1 MIYILQTKTIDRGTD
16 LLLQYG
22 VLGLFAL
29 LMIYALWYF
38 EKQRR
43 ESIKTMELKIASLEG
58 KMEEQRKDHEDFVK
72 TEYRQSVEINQK
84 ALNLMDEVKELLIKH
99 KI

>member
-1 MIYILQTKTIDRGTD
+1 MFLLQTTTINRGTD

-72 TEYRQSVEINQK
+72 TEYKQSVEINQK

>member
-1 MIYILQTKTIDRGTD
+1 MFLLQTTTINRGTD

-43 ESIKTMELKIASLEG
+43 DSIKTMELKIASLEG

-72 TEYRQSVEINQK
+72 TEYKQSVEINQK

>member
-84 ALNLMDEVKELLIKH
+84 ALNLMDEVKELLIKL

>member
-1 MIYILQTKTIDRGTD
+1 MFLLQTTTINRGTD

-72 TEYRQSVEINQK
+72 TEYKKSVEINQK

>member
-1 MIYILQTKTIDRGTD
+1 MFLLQTTTINRGTD

-22 VLGLFAL
+22 VLGLFAIIML
-29 LMIYALWYF
+29 YAIWYF

-43 ESIKTMELKIASLEG
+43 KTISAMELKIATLEG
-58 KMEEQRKDHEDFVK
+58 RMEEQRKEHEAFVK
-72 TEYRQSVEINQK
+72 TEYKQSVEINQK
-84 ALNLMDEVKELLIKH
+84 ALNLMDEVKELLIKL

>member
-16 LLLQYG
+16 ILFQYG

-29 LMIYALWYF
+29 LMIYAIWYF

-43 ESIKTMELKIASLEG
+43 KTISAMELKIANLEG
-58 KMEEQRKDHEDFVK
+58 KMEEQRKEHEDFVK
-72 TEYRQSVEINQK
+72 GEFKQSVEVNRK
-84 ALNLMDEVKELLIKH
+84 ALDLMDEVKELLIKL

>member
-1 MIYILQTKTIDRGTD
+1 MFLLQTTTINRGTD

-22 VLGLFAL
+22 VLGLFAI
-29 LMIYALWYF
+29 LMIYAIWYF

-58 KMEEQRKDHEDFVK
+58 KMEQQRKEHEDFVK
-72 TEYRQSVEINQK
+72 TEYKQSVEINQK
-84 ALNLMDEVKELLIKH
+84 ALNLMDEVKELLIKR
-99 KI
+99 KF

>member
-1 MIYILQTKTIDRGTD
+1 MFLLQTTTINRGTD

-58 KMEEQRKDHEDFVK
+58 KMEEQRKDHEDFIMSEFK
-72 TEYRQSVEINQK
+72 QSVEINRK
-84 ALNLMDEVKELLIKH
+84 ALDIMDEVKELLIKH

>member
-1 MIYILQTKTIDRGTD
+1 MFLLQTTTINRGTD

-43 ESIKTMELKIASLEG
+43 ESIKAMELKIATLEG
-58 KMEEQRKDHEDFVK
+58 RMEEQRKEHEDFVK
-72 TEYRQSVEINQK
+72 TEYKQSVEINQK
-84 ALNLMDEVKELLIKH
+84 ALNLMDEVKELLIKR
-99 KI
+99 KF

>member
-1 MIYILQTKTIDRGTD
+1 MFLLQTTTINRGTD

-99 KI
+99 KL

>member
-1 MIYILQTKTIDRGTD
+1 MFLLQTTTINRGTD

-22 VLGLFAL
+22 VLGLFAI
-29 LMIYALWYF
+29 LMIYAIWYF

-58 KMEEQRKDHEDFVK
+58 KMEEQRKEHEDFVK
-72 TEYRQSVEINQK
+72 TEYKQSVEINQK

-99 KI
+99 KF

>member
-1 MIYILQTKTIDRGTD
+1 MFLLQTTTINRETD

-22 VLGLFAL
+22 VLGLFAI
-29 LMIYALWYF
+29 LMIYAIWYF

-43 ESIKTMELKIASLEG
+43 ESIKIMELKIANLEG
-58 KMEEQRKDHEDFVK
+58 KMDEQRREHDEFLKGEFK
-72 TEYRQSVEINQK
+72 QSVEVNRK
-84 ALNLMDEVKELLIKH
+84 ALDLMDEVKELLIKL

>member
-1 MIYILQTKTIDRGTD
+1 MNYLLQANNISRGTD
-16 LLLQYG
+16 VLFQYG

-43 ESIKTMELKIASLEG
+43 ESIKAMELKIATLEG
-58 KMEEQRKDHEDFVK
+58 RMEEQRKEHEDFVK
-72 TEYRQSVEINQK
+72 GEFKQSVAVNRK
-84 ALNLMDEVKELLIKH
+84 ALDLMDEVKELLIKL

>member
-1 MIYILQTKTIDRGTD
+1 MFLLQTTTINRGTD

-72 TEYRQSVEINQK
+72 TEYEQSVEINQK

>member
-1 MIYILQTKTIDRGTD
+1 MNYLLQANNISRGTD
-16 LLLQYG
+16 LLFQYG

-43 ESIKTMELKIASLEG
+43 ESIKSMELKIATLEG
-58 KMEEQRKDHEDFVK
+58 RMEEQRKEHEDFVK
-72 TEYRQSVEINQK
+72 TEYKQSVEINQK

-99 KI
+99 KF

>member
-1 MIYILQTKTIDRGTD
+1 MFLLQTTTINRGTD

-72 TEYRQSVEINQK
+72 TEYKQSVEINQK
-84 ALNLMDEVKELLIKH
+84 ALNLMDEVKELLIKL

>member
-1 MIYILQTKTIDRGTD
+1 MFLLQTTTINRGTD

-72 TEYRQSVEINQK
+72 GEFKQSVEVNRK
-84 ALNLMDEVKELLIKH
+84 ALDLMDEVKELLIKL

>member
-1 MIYILQTKTIDRGTD
+1 MFLLQTTTINRGTD

-22 VLGLFAL
+22 VLGLFAIIML
-29 LMIYALWYF
+29 YALWYF

-43 ESIKTMELKIASLEG
+43 ESIKSMELKIATLEG
-58 KMEEQRKDHEDFVK
+58 RMEEQRKEHEDFVK
-72 TEYRQSVEINQK
+72 TEYKQSVEINQK

-99 KI
+99 KF

>member
-1 MIYILQTKTIDRGTD
+1 MIYILQTKTIDTGTD

-22 VLGLFAL
+22 VLGLFAIMML
-29 LMIYALWYF
+29 YAIWYF

-72 TEYRQSVEINQK
+72 TEYKQSVEINQK

>member
-1 MIYILQTKTIDRGTD
+1 MFLLQTTTINRGTD

-84 ALNLMDEVKELLIKH
+84 ALNLMDEVKELLIKL

>member
-1 MIYILQTKTIDRGTD
+1 MFLLQTTTINRGTD

-22 VLGLFAL
+22 VLGLFAIIML
-29 LMIYALWYF
+29 YAIWYF

-43 ESIKTMELKIASLEG
+43 KTISAMELKIATLEG
-58 KMEEQRKDHEDFVK
+58 RMEEQRKEHEDFVK
-72 TEYRQSVEINQK
+72 GEFKQSVEVNRK
-84 ALNLMDEVKELLIKH
+84 ALDLMDEVKELLIKL

>member
-1 MIYILQTKTIDRGTD
+1 MFLLQTTTINRGTD

-22 VLGLFAL
+22 VLGLFAI
-29 LMIYALWYF
+29 LMIYAIWYF

-72 TEYRQSVEINQK
+72 TEYKQSVEINQK
-84 ALNLMDEVKELLIKH
+84 ALSLMDEVKELLIKH

>member
-1 MIYILQTKTIDRGTD
+1 MFLLQTTTINRGTD

-22 VLGLFAL
+22 VLGLFAIIML
-29 LMIYALWYF
+29 YAIWYF

-43 ESIKTMELKIASLEG
+43 KTISAMELKIANLEG
-58 KMEEQRKDHEDFVK
+58 KMDEQRREHDEFLKGEFK
-72 TEYRQSVEINQK
+72 QSVEVNRK
-84 ALNLMDEVKELLIKH
+84 ALDLMDEVKELLIKL

>member
-1 MIYILQTKTIDRGTD
+1 MFLLQTTTINRETD

-22 VLGLFAL
+22 VLGLFAI
-29 LMIYALWYF
+29 LMIYAIWYF

-58 KMEEQRKDHEDFVK
+58 KMEEQRKEHEDFVK
-72 TEYRQSVEINQK
+72 TEYKQSVEINQK
-84 ALNLMDEVKELLIKH
+84 ALNLMDEVKELLIKR
-99 KI
+99 KF

>member
-1 MIYILQTKTIDRGTD
+1 MFLLQTTTINRGTD
-16 LLLQYG
+16 ILLQYG
-22 VLGLFAL
+22 VLGLFAI
-29 LMIYALWYF
+29 LMIYAIWYF

-58 KMEEQRKDHEDFVK
+58 KMEEQRKEHEDFVK
-72 TEYRQSVEINQK
+72 TEYKQSVEINQK

-99 KI
+99 KF

>member
-1 MIYILQTKTIDRGTD
+1 MFLLQTTTINQETN

-72 TEYRQSVEINQK
+72 TEYKQSVEINQK
-84 ALNLMDEVKELLIKH
+84 ALNLMDEVKELLIKL

>member
-1 MIYILQTKTIDRGTD
+1 MFLLQTTTINRGTD

-58 KMEEQRKDHEDFVK
+58 KMEEQRKDHEAFVK
-72 TEYRQSVEINQK
+72 TEYKQSVEINQK

>member
-1 MIYILQTKTIDRGTD
+1 MFLLQTTTINRETD

-72 TEYRQSVEINQK
+72 TEYKQSVEINQK

>member
-1 MIYILQTKTIDRGTD
+1 MFLLQTTTINRGTD

-22 VLGLFAL
+22 VLGLFAIM
-29 LMIYALWYF
+29 MIYAIWYF

-58 KMEEQRKDHEDFVK
+58 KMEEQRKEHEDFVK
-72 TEYRQSVEINQK
+72 TEYKQSVEINQK

>member
-1 MIYILQTKTIDRGTD
+1 MFLLQTTTINRGTD

-72 TEYRQSVEINQK
+72 TEYKQSVEINQK
-84 ALNLMDEVKELLIKH
+84 ALNLMDEVKELLIKR
-99 KI
+99 KF